1 MPWCGCGLVASKAWE
16 SWTHSLLPSW
26 VPPSPDVL
34 SSLSGML
41 LLVFLP
47 QTKVLFWYLSI
58 YTIGVNSAFFKF
70 PIQPPTLSEFEWICT
85 PVHRGCAPS
94 LCTKTL
100 KGSVPAFEG
109 HVGHRVW
116 GVPPAT
122 TCLLPYP
129 TPPQRLKSWKND
141 QADGRVR
148 PPSIPIFTSS
158 QILDAQSPSSY
169 ISFFQFYEACIHYHI
184 YLFDYIWGIWFQ
196 PWQRKTKFSL
206 SLPDVIEESFVND

>member
-1 MPWCGCGLVASKAWE
+1 MN
-16 SWTHSLLPSW
+16 TFPSTQ
-26 VPPSPDVL
+26 L
-34 SSLSGML
+34 SSPLTWCTELSFRYVVIG
-41 LLVFLP
+41 FLASD
-47 QTKVLFWYLSI
+47 KSVILISI
-58 YTIGVNSAFFKF
+58 YLHNWGQFCFFQVSH
-70 PIQPPTLSEFEWICT
+70 PTTYLIRIWVDMYSCPPRVCPFS
-85 PVHRGCAPS
+85 VHKDPQRFCAS
-94 LCTKTL
+94 FWGACGT
-100 KGSVPAFEG
+100 
-109 HVGHRVW
+109 HRVW
-116 GVPPAT
+116 GAPPAT

-169 ISFFQFYEACIHYHI
+169 ISFFQFYEACVHYHI

-206 SLPDVIEESFVND
+206 SLPDVIQESFVND